1 MPYYILPTLRE
12 VHFSLQWFDFLSDM
26 PYLEEGRALHSTFKD
41 CILVFAIRDKESAN
55 LLP

>member
-12 VHFSLQWFDFLSDM
+12 IHFSLQWFDFLSDM